1 MINKV
6 VYLVNGNAV
15 NEREFYVK
23 LFSNIYNYNKHF
35 DSLNTNFKL
44 SYYLSRLDKNNIITI
59 PITFSN
65 RNGTITETLY
75 ENQYER
81 IITKK

>member
-6 VYLVNGNAV
+6 IYLFNGHNID
-15 NEREFYVK
+15 EKSFYSR
-23 LFSNIYNYNKHF
+23 FITNILNYNKH
-35 DSLNTNFKL
+35 LNPSQMHFKII
-44 SYYLSRLDKNNIITI
+44 YYLERLDKNNIVTI
-59 PITFSN
+59 PITFVN
-65 RNGTITETLY
+65 LNGIVTETLY